1 MQTWTCM
8 SVHFR
13 SVPTTFSFT
22 RPSAALMERIAV
34 SVERNEPVLLVGE
47 TGTGKTS
54 SVQFLAR
61 QCGEHSS
68 YFFFL
73 PTATFFLF
81 FCFQLQRQRGTN

>member
-1 MQTWTCM
+1 MCI

-54 SVQFLAR
+54 SVQFLAH

-68 YFFFL
+68 YFFF
-73 PTATFFLF
+73 F
-81 FCFQLQRQRGTN
+81 FCQQLHFSYSSGFSS